1 MIRVLLSL
9 VAVIALAATALA
21 DGWNAG
27 WRQIAITDPQTGG
40 EMPVMLWYPTVAAA
54 ADSAFGPF
62 TMNVAR
68 EAAVAP
74 GRHGL
79 VVLSHGSGGSF
90 YNHRNIAIA
99 LARRGY
105 VVAAPLHP
113 RDNSRDHSGVG
124 SFDVWAGRPR
134 QVSAAIDAVLADPGL
149 VPVVDPRRIGAAG
162 HSAGGYTVLALLGAQ
177 ADMAEV
183 LRHCLSR
190 PADDVAFCNFGGTT
204 SRRNSEQQTQPLPPA
219 GDPRIRAGV
228 AMAPVGVLFTP
239 AALGS
244 IHGALRIYHA
254 EQEELLTERHHAGK
268 VRDALQGR
276 AEYVSLANAGHF
288 SFIAPFPPALVA
300 LVGVGAQDP
309 PGLDR
314 AALQKRLEQEIVAF
328 FDAKLP
334 R

>member
-1 MIRVLLSL
+1 MIRIVLAF
-9 VAVIALAATALA
+9 VALIAATSAVLA
-21 DGWNAG
+21 ESWNAG

-54 ADSAFGPF
+54 TDSAFGPF

-68 EAAVAP
+68 EAAVVP

-79 VVLSHGSGGSF
+79 AVLSHGSGGSF

-134 QVSAAIDAVLADPGL
+134 QVSVAIDAVLADPGL
-149 VPVVDPRRIGAAG
+149 VPVVDPRRIGVVG
-162 HSAGGYTVLALLGAQ
+162 HSAGAYTVLALLGAQ
-177 ADMAEV
+177 AEMAE
-183 LRHCLSR
+183 LMRHCAPP
-190 PADDVAFCNFGGTT
+190 PADDVAFCTFGGAT
-204 SRRNSEQQTQPLPPA
+204 SRRNSEAPAPPLPPA
-219 GDPRIRAGV
+219 GDPRIGAAV
-228 AMAPVGVLFTP
+228 AMAPVGALFTS
-239 AALGS
+239 AALGG
-244 IHGALRIYHA
+244 IRGALRIYHA

-268 VRDALQGR
+268 VRDALAGR

-288 SFIAPFPPALVA
+288 SFLAPFPPALAA
-300 LVGVGAQDP
+300 LVGIAAQDP

-314 AALQKRLEQEIVAF
+314 AVLQARLEQEIVAF